1 MKKIFYVIATFLFLS
16 CGDGVDLPSPGVETD
31 LYKLPIREEDKE
43 ALMKVELKPE
53 SEPMIHCGA
62 LHTPEDFEYIK
73 ARLSRDPWKT
83 GYASLVDN
91 YHSHLDYVANP
102 QADIRRGVSGD
113 ENYMRAANDVAAA
126 YQMGLRYHLGDGNA
140 YADHAIEILDSWA
153 VTCKLVT
160 GNTNSALAAGLYGYE
175 FAVAGELLRDYW
187 KEKDANGFARYQ
199 QWMLDVFYVAN
210 HEFLVNHFGT
220 VPGHYWANWGL
231 CNLASMIGIGIL
243 ADRRDVY
250 KEGIEHLQIGETNG
264 RLTHA
269 INHVFTG
276 DYANLAQWQESGRD
290 IGHTMLCQGLMGVI
304 CQLTW
309 NQGDDFFGYDDN
321 RYLKGCEYNGRYL
334 SAGMDVPFEAYY
346 RTWNNAWGPTTD
358 KILTIAERNG
368 SNGAGAIW
376 ALAYYHYAKIKGV
389 DTEKCQYTKMGMEI
403 SFPEIAGLGGTS
415 GGYDHLGYGNL
426 MYARD

>member
-1 MKKIFYVIATFLFLS
+1 MKKLYYVIVAFLFLS
-16 CGDGVDLPSPGVETD
+16 CGDGIDLPSPGVETD
-31 LYKLPIREEDKE
+31 LYKLTVKENKE
-43 ALMKVELKPE
+43 ALMLVPLKDN
-53 SEPMIHCGA
+53 SEPMVHCGA
-62 LHTPEDFEYIK
+62 LHTPEDFEYVK
-73 ARLSRDPWKT
+73 ERLDRDPWKT
-83 GYASLVDN
+83 GYEVLVDN

-102 QADIRRGVSGD
+102 QETLQRGGAG

-140 YADHAIEILDSWA
+140 YADRAIEIMDSWA

-160 GNTNSALAAGLYGYE
+160 GDTNQALGAGLYGYE

-187 KEKDANGFARYQ
+187 KEKDADGFARYQ

-231 CNLASMIGIGIL
+231 CNIASMISIGIL
-243 ADRRDVY
+243 ADRRDIY
-250 KEGIEHLQIGETNG
+250 NEAIEHFQIGETNG
-264 RLTHA
+264 RLTYA
-269 INHVFTG
+269 INHVFSG

-290 IGHTMLCQGLMGVI
+290 MGHTMLCQGLMGTI

-334 SAGMDVPFEAYY
+334 AAGMDVPFEAYA
-346 RTWNNAWGPTTD
+346 RNWNNAWGPTTD
-358 KILTIAERNG
+358 KILVIADRNG
-368 SNGAGAIW
+368 SNGAGSFW
-376 ALAYYHYAKIKGV
+376 ALAYYHYSKIKGV
-389 DTEKCQYTKMGMEI
+389 DEEKCQYTKRGMAL
-403 SFPEIAGLGGTS
+403 SFPERGGLGATS
-415 GGYDHLGYGNL
+415 GGYDQLGYGTL
-426 MYARD
+426 MYSRE